1 MQQDSITA
9 AFAEILEEVAN
20 VNRAEV
26 ARDKRLREDLG
37 IDSLSLIDVA
47 VAAED
52 TFGIR
57 IPDDDLE
64 RLQTVGD
71 VVGYIGHFSITTSS
85 RAVVF
90 GQAKIVDAPFKVDE
104 ADEAAISRAVRTA
117 MTASDGGIDVT
128 RPSSGRRSDPSS
140 S

>member
-47 VAAED
+47 IAAED
-52 TFGIR
+52 EFEIR
-57 IPDDDLE
+57 IRDEDLE
-64 RLQTVGD
+64 HFETVTD
-71 VVGYIGHFSITTSS
+71 AIKYICGAT
-85 RAVVF
+85 
-90 GQAKIVDAPFKVDE
+90 
-104 ADEAAISRAVRTA
+104 
-117 MTASDGGIDVT
+117 GIA
-128 RPSSGRRSDPSS
+128 
-140 S
+140 

>member
-57 IPDDDLE
+57 IPDEELE
-64 RLQTVGD
+64 RFQTVGNVID
-71 VVGYIGHFSITTSS
+71 YIQGAMVAAGKEVPRFV
-85 RAVVF
+85 A
-90 GQAKIVDAPFKVDE
+90 AP
-104 ADEAAISRAVRTA
+104 
-117 MTASDGGIDVT
+117 
-128 RPSSGRRSDPSS
+128 
-140 S
+140 

>member
-64 RLQTVGD
+64 RFQTVGD
-71 VVGYIGHFSITTSS
+71 VVGYIGHFAITTSS

-90 GQAKIVDAPFKVDE
+90 GQAK
-104 ADEAAISRAVRTA
+104 
-117 MTASDGGIDVT
+117 
-128 RPSSGRRSDPSS
+128 SSTRRSK
-140 S
+140 